1 MVRRSEKHI
10 IILYPSSLSH
20 NNHLN
25 LEYICFIFK
34 HSLAVL
40 DAVIRY
46 SSLPSTA
53 LHSFVVAVCNTVNV
67 EKFCQPSWRVSEYND
82 TNIKDTDTDL
92 EFGLIKYSVAYTF
105 GRRLGL
111 LNCFISFP

>member
-1 MVRRSEKHI
+1 MPNI
-10 IILYPSSLSH
+10 IINILYI
-20 NNHLN
+20 
-25 LEYICFIFK
+25 YICVCACFIFK

-67 EKFCQPSWRVSEYND
+67 EKFCEPSWRVSEYND
-82 TNIKDTDTDL
+82 SCQTSPYPNYYTYEKKIFFVTVFSRPPFFL
-92 EFGLIKYSVAYTF
+92 EVVLVLRVFV
-105 GRRLGL
+105 
-111 LNCFISFP
+111 